1 LKRIYIFIKSKI
13 LFILINIEEVIIE
26 LNSKIDGKILEVDLE
41 KDTLNIQNLD
51 SSKVEKLLGGP
62 GFAIDYL
69 MAQKTFEF
77 DPFDTENNLIF
88 MTGLLTGTLFP
99 CSGFYSVSS
108 RSPLTLGYGEGMSG
122 GFFGAELRKALN
134 GIIFKKK
141 SDSPKY
147 LIIEDDHI
155 EIKDASQIWG
165 LTTEKTIRELNL
177 KHGKSHRV
185 ACIGPAGERRV
196 TLASI
201 MNDHHRAVGR
211 TGMGAVMGDKNLKAI
226 VVKNN
231 KELVY
236 NDEQE
241 FRKISTY
248 LMKAFKNSPMA
259 EILRNYG
266 TNNISYFE
274 RLCDVP
280 HKNWTLHKWREVPN
294 ISGEVVLERLHVRN
308 KPCYLCPFMCGREIE
323 IKAGPYKIKNAAGS
337 EYETTAAFGSM
348 CLISDVEAIAY
359 LNHLC
364 NVYGVDTI
372 STGCTIAFAL
382 DCYEHGLITQND
394 VGFALEWGDTEA
406 IIKLTE
412 LICKN
417 EGFGKTLGQ
426 GSRKAAEIIGKGAE
440 EFLTEIKGLEA
451 PMHDPRAIFPLGLQY
466 ATSNR
471 GACHLRGFANDTY
484 SGFTGFD
491 KYVDITPPSPIRER
505 TIDKPEFAKD
515 VIITQNI
522 SEVNNALGICR
533 QTISSGSQIVDNLF
547 EMILDAIYN
556 LTGIR
561 LDLQQILNIGE
572 RIFTL
577 KRVFNTKCGITRKDD
592 RIPPRLQFPLE
603 KGLTKNKIVR
613 IDNML
618 DEYYRIRG
626 WDENGFPTN
635 KKLVELDIG

>member
-1 LKRIYIFIKSKI
+1 MNNGNF
-13 LFILINIEEVIIE
+13 
-26 LNSKIDGKILEVDLE
+26 GKILEVDLE
-41 KDTLNIQNLD
+41 KDALKIQNLELPL
-51 SSKVEKLLGGP
+51 VENFLGGP

-69 MAQKTFEF
+69 MKEKTFEVGAF
-77 DPFDTENNLIF
+77 DKENHLIF

-99 CSGFYSVSS
+99 CSGFYSVSA

-122 GFFGAELRKALN
+122 GFFGAELKKTLN
-134 GIIFKKK
+134 GIIIKKK
-141 SDSPKY
+141 SNSPKY
-147 LIIEDDHI
+147 LLIEDDNY
-155 EIKDASQIWG
+155 ELKDASNLWG
-165 LTTEKTIRELNL
+165 LTTEKVIQELNAI
-177 KHGKSHRV
+177 HRKEFKI
-185 ACIGPAGERRV
+185 ACIGPAGEKRV
-196 TLASI
+196 HMASI

-211 TGMGAVMGDKNLKAI
+211 TGMGAVMGDKMLKAI
-226 VVKNN
+226 AVKSTKKIEY
-231 KELVY
+231 KE
-236 NDEQE
+236 EE
-241 FRKISTY
+241 KFRTISAT
-248 LMKAFKNSPMA
+248 LMKAFKNSPMS
-259 EILRNYG
+259 EILRNFG

-280 HKNWTLHKWREVPN
+280 HKNWTLHKWREVPQ

-308 KPCYLCPFMCGREIE
+308 KPCYMCPFMCGREIE
-323 IKAGPYKIKNAAGS
+323 INEGPYQIKNAAGS

-359 LNHLC
+359 LNHIC
-364 NVYGVDTI
+364 NIYGVDTI

-382 DCYEHGLITQND
+382 DCYENGLISEKD
-394 VGFALEWGDTEA
+394 VGFPLEWGDTKA

-417 EGFGKTLGQ
+417 EGYGKILGQ
-426 GSRKAAEIIGKGAE
+426 GSRKAAEIIGNGAE
-440 EFLTEIKGLEA
+440 DFLTEIKGLEA

-484 SGFTGFD
+484 SGFTGFE
-491 KYVDITPPSPIRER
+491 KYVDITKPVPIRER
-505 TIDKPEFAKD
+505 TLDKAEFAKD
-515 VIITQNI
+515 VVITQNI
-522 SEVNNALGICR
+522 SEVNNSLGVCR

-547 EMILDAIYN
+547 EMILDAIYY

-561 LDLQQILNIGE
+561 LDLQQILKIGE

-577 KRVFNTKCGITRKDD
+577 KRVFNVNCGVSRKDD

-603 KGLTKNKIVR
+603 KGLTKNKVVK

-618 DEYYRIRG
+618 DKYYRLRG
-626 WDENGFPTN
+626 WDENGIPTEG
-635 KKLVELDIG
+635 KISELSINDY